1 MARKT
6 HLVGAWP
13 AYSAPHAM
21 ELAFD
26 KLGDHL
32 LRLSDGEVGERS
44 QWVTKPI
51 EWSRVNPDLE
61 LTTDGNYTGY
71 QDGTKFSIKEGRTF
85 NPDNITLGW
94 ETAFKENYPA
104 FKVIR
109 ERFNKPEVA
118 FQVGI
123 PAPIDMAVDVF
134 GFAEAQ
140 QDHSLAEAY
149 RVATIRE
156 ITNIH
161 KAAGDDVIFQIETV
175 VGLVAIA
182 MSPDDKKAE
191 TAEQIAGTFAALA
204 SGCPKGT
211 RFGAHL
217 CLGDFHHK
225 ALATMNDATPLVL
238 LANAVAKAW
247 PKDQPLEYIHGP
259 FAAADKPGSLDESW
273 YAPLKDLD
281 VPKDIRFVAGFI
293 HEDVSLDDQKKI
305 LAWIDEFSGREV
317 DVAAA
322 CGLGRRDT
330 PEEAFDAMEKSIA
343 LIEG

>member
-1 MARKT
+1 MQ
-6 HLVGAWP
+6 
-13 AYSAPHAM
+13 
-21 ELAFD
+21 LAFE

-32 LRLSDGEVGERS
+32 LRMSDGEVGERS

-61 LTTDGNYTGY
+61 LVTDGNYSGY
-71 QDGTKFSIKEGRTF
+71 QDGTKFGVKEGHTF
-85 NPDNITLGW
+85 DPANVTLGY

-104 FKVIR
+104 FKFMR
-109 ERFNKPEVA
+109 ERYNKPEVS
-118 FQVGI
+118 FQVGV
-123 PAPIDMAVDVF
+123 PAPVDMAVDVF

-140 QDHSLAEAY
+140 QDESLTETY
-149 RVATIRE
+149 RVATARE
-156 ITNIH
+156 ITNIQ

-191 TAEQIAGTFAALA
+191 TAEKIATGFAALA
-204 SGCPKGT
+204 EATPKGT
-211 RFGAHL
+211 RYGAHL

-225 ALATMNDATPLVL
+225 ALATMNDATPLVI

-247 PKDQPLEYIHGP
+247 PKDRPLQYIHGP

-273 YAPLKDLD
+273 YTPLKALD
-281 VPKDIRFVAGFI
+281 IPEDIRFVAGFI
-293 HEDVSLDDQKKI
+293 HEDVALNDQKQI
-305 LAWIDEFSGREV
+305 LAWIDEFTGRQV